1 MAKGKSPSSE
11 YVKQLR
17 KKKSGYHSNY
27 RMFLILFRI
36 VYACPGEI
44 IKSNIGIISKRHLF
58 SLYDFLCVININ
70 IKS

>member
-27 RMFLILFRI
+27 RMFVILYRI